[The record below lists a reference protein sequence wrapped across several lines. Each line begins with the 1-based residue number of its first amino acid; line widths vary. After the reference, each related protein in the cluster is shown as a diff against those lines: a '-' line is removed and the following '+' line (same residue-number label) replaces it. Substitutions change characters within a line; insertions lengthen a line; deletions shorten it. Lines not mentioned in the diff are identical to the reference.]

1 MKKQIVTIMLGAVVM
16 LGTATASFAQKG
28 HPTGG
33 YRSMMDSAA
42 SGCDVFHIR
51 LLRIAD
57 IALIQTAKPP
67 DQRDLWRPCV
77 SCANYIQKSASQDV
91 ACGAISEMI
100 VVRI

>member
-42 SGCDVFHIR
+42 SGCDVFHI
-51 LLRIAD
+51 D
-57 IALIQTAKPP
+57 
-67 DQRDLWRPCV
+67 C
-77 SCANYIQKSASQDV
+77 SASPT
-91 ACGAISEMI
+91 S
-100 VVRI
+100 R